1 MSLIKNLIESY
12 NMKKMLGFRSALIT
26 SMSGLIIFCLLVSNW
41 MSYNEI
47 RDNTV
52 EDVNELSKS
61 MIRYEADKV
70 ETWFQSKAKLI
81 DELANN
87 YVNGSYQDNFVGV
100 ARLAQTAGD
109 VTAIYIGFDDGRA
122 YSTSVGD
129 AWVDGVAKLELY
141 DPTKRPWYSQA
152 KASNVLDIT
161 EVYPDATTGNDVV
174 SIIKVMNDGV
184 ALADIELTILGDTV
198 KGINQPGAISVITDE
213 KGNVLAST
221 SKVVVVGTPF
231 RNAGMADLERAMLSQ
246 DEMMQDYT
254 LNGVDKIAFTKSI
267 KLVNGKK
274 WYLFVGI
281 DKSVAYASLD
291 TALNQAVFSSL
302 VMIIIGIAV
311 LLLVLQA
318 LYRPILL
325 LKEMVHD
332 LSKGNGDLTSR
343 LPVKSNDDL
352 GLISENINLFI
363 EKLQRLML
371 DVSQSSTEI
380 DDSIK
385 QLREEVDSNGTIL
398 NAHMIETDQ
407 IVSAIEEMSVTA
419 KDVAQNSN
427 DTAAFTQT
435 TNAQASKSKE
445 SVGEATAIVARLVN
459 EVENTSNSISEIE
472 RNTSD
477 INNVLK
483 VIGDIADQTNLL
495 ALNAAIEAA
504 RAGEYGR
511 GFAVVADEVRA
522 LAAKTQA
529 STTEIEQT
537 LLQLR
542 EGSSSA
548 ISTMG
553 STKSTCLEVAQS
565 TEVVASDL
573 GSINDSVSQINDLNL
588 QIATAAEEQS
598 CVSDEIARNMTAI
611 SDMANELVVN
621 GNNSLEQTIELANA
635 NVNLKALVAQFKL
648 S

>member
-1 MSLIKNLIESY
+1 
-12 NMKKMLGFRSALIT
+12 MKKKLGFRSALIT
-26 SMSGLIIFCLLVSNW
+26 SMSGLIILCLLVSNW
-41 MSYNEI
+41 MSYSQI

-52 EDVNELSKS
+52 KNVNELSKK

-70 ETWFQSKAKLI
+70 ETWFHSKAKLV

-87 YVNGSYQDNFVGV
+87 YVNGAYQDNFVGI
-100 ARLAQTAGD
+100 AELAKTAGE
-109 VTAIYIGFDDGRA
+109 VTDIFFGFDDGSS
-122 YSTSVGD
+122 YSTAVGD
-129 AWVDGVAKLELY
+129 AWVDGVAKIELY
-141 DPTKRPWYSQA
+141 DPRKRPWYTQGKES
-152 KASNVLDIT
+152 KVLDMT
-161 EVYPDATTGNDVV
+161 NVYPDATTGNDVI
-174 SIIKVMNDGV
+174 SILKMMNDGV
-184 ALADIELTILGDTV
+184 VLADIELTILQETV
-198 KGINQPGAISVITDE
+198 KGISQPGAISVITDE

-231 RNAGMADLERAMLSQ
+231 RNAGMADLEKAMLSQ

-267 KLVNGKK
+267 KLVNGKS

-281 DKSVAYASLD
+281 EKSVAYASLNA
-291 TALNQAVFSSL
+291 ALNQAVISSII
-302 VMIIIGIAV
+302 MIVFGIIM

-332 LSKGNGDLTSR
+332 LSKGKGDLTSR
-343 LPVKSNDDL
+343 LPVNNNDDI
-352 GLISENINLFI
+352 GQISENINLFI
-363 EKLQRLML
+363 EKLQTLML
-371 DVSQSSTEI
+371 EVLQSSTDI
-380 DDSIK
+380 
-385 QLREEVDSNGTIL
+385 DSNIKKLRDEVESNADIL
-398 NAHMIETDQ
+398 NAHMVETDQ

-427 DTAAFTQT
+427 DTAAFTET
-435 TNAQASKSKE
+435 TNTQASKSQE
-445 SVGEATAIVARLVN
+445 SVGEATSIVARLVS

-504 RAGEYGR
+504 RAGDYGR

-522 LAAKTQA
+522 LAAKTQD

-537 LLQLR
+537 LSMLR
-542 EGSSSA
+542 EGSSAA

-553 STKSTCLEVAQS
+553 STKSTCLEVAES

-573 GSINDSVSQINDLNL
+573 GLINESVSQINELNL

-611 SDMANELVVN
+611 SDMANELVTN
-621 GNNSLEQTIELANA
+621 GNNSLEQTIELTNA
-635 NVNLKALVAQFKL
+635 NIHLKELVAQFKL

>member
-1 MSLIKNLIESY
+1 
-12 NMKKMLGFRSALIT
+12 MKKMLGFRSALIT

-81 DELANN
+81 DELSNN
-87 YVNGSYQDNFVGV
+87 YVNGSYQDNFVGI
-100 ARLAQTAGD
+100 AKLAKTAGD
-109 VTAIYIGFDDGRA
+109 VSAIYIGFDDGRA

-213 KGNVLAST
+213 QGNVLAST

-231 RNAGMADLERAMLSQ
+231 RNAGMADLEREMLSQ

-267 KLVNGKK
+267 QLVNGKK

-281 DKSVAYASLD
+281 DKSVAYASLG
-291 TALNQAVFSSL
+291 TALNQAVLSSI

-343 LPVKSNDDL
+343 LPVKNNDDL

-371 DVSQSSTEI
+371 DVSQSSNEI
-380 DDSIK
+380 DDSIQK
-385 QLREEVDSNGTIL
+385 LRGEVDSNGTIL

-522 LAAKTQA
+522 LAAKTQD

-621 GNNSLEQTIELANA
+621 GNNSLDQTIELANA

>member
-1 MSLIKNLIESY
+1 
-12 NMKKMLGFRSALIT
+12 MKKMLGFRSALII
-26 SMSGLIIFCLLVSNW
+26 SMSSLIIFCLLVSNW

-52 EDVNELSKS
+52 ENVNEVSKS

-87 YVNGSYQDNFVGV
+87 YVNGSYQDNFVGI
-100 ARLAQTAGD
+100 AKLAKTAGD

-161 EVYPDATTGNDVV
+161 AVYPDATTGNDVV

-198 KGINQPGAISVITDE
+198 KGINQAGAISVITDE

-231 RNAGMADLERAMLSQ
+231 RNAGMADLERKMLSQ

-291 TALNQAVFSSL
+291 TALNQAVLSSII
-302 VMIIIGIAV
+302 MIIIGVAV

-343 LPVKSNDDL
+343 LPVKNNDDL

-371 DVSQSSTEI
+371 DVSQSSNEI
-380 DDSIK
+380 DGSIK
-385 QLREEVDSNGTIL
+385 KLRDEVDSNGTIL

-445 SVGEATAIVARLVN
+445 SVGEATSIVARLVN
-459 EVENTSNSISEIE
+459 EVENTANSISEIE

-522 LAAKTQA
+522 LAAKTQD

-548 ISTMG
+548 ISSMG
-553 STKSTCLEVAQS
+553 STKSTCLEVAKS

-573 GSINDSVSQINDLNL
+573 GLINDSVSQINDLNL

-621 GNNSLEQTIELANA
+621 GNNSLDQTIELANA

>member
-1 MSLIKNLIESY
+1 
-12 NMKKMLGFRSALIT
+12 MKKMLGFRSALIT

-61 MIRYEADKV
+61 MVRYEADKV

-81 DELANN
+81 DELSNN
-87 YVNGSYQDNFVGV
+87 YVNGSYQDNFVGI
-100 ARLAQTAGD
+100 AKLAKTAGD
-109 VTAIYIGFDDGRA
+109 VSAIYIGFDDGRA

-152 KASNVLDIT
+152 KDSNVLDIT

-198 KGINQPGAISVITDE
+198 KGIDQPGAISVITDE

-231 RNAGMADLERAMLSQ
+231 RNAGMADLEREMLSQ

-267 KLVNGKK
+267 QLVNGKK

-281 DKSVAYASLD
+281 DKSVAYASLG
-291 TALNQAVFSSL
+291 TALNQAVLSSI
-302 VMIIIGIAV
+302 VMIVIGIAV

-343 LPVKSNDDL
+343 LPVKNNDDL

-371 DVSQSSTEI
+371 DVSQSSNEI
-380 DDSIK
+380 DDSIQK
-385 QLREEVDSNGTIL
+385 LRNEVDSNGTIL

-522 LAAKTQA
+522 LAAKTQD

-565 TEVVASDL
+565 TEIVASDL

-621 GNNSLEQTIELANA
+621 GNNSLDQTIELANA

>member
-61 MIRYEADKV
+61 MVRYEADKV

>member
-1 MSLIKNLIESY
+1 
-12 NMKKMLGFRSALIT
+12 MLGFRSALIT

-70 ETWFQSKAKLI
+70 ETWFQSKAKLV

-87 YVNGSYQDNFVGV
+87 YVNGSYQDNFVGI
-100 ARLAQTAGD
+100 AKLAQTAGD

-231 RNAGMADLERAMLSQ
+231 RNAGMADLERAMLTQ

-291 TALNQAVFSSL
+291 TALNQAVLSSI

-522 LAAKTQA
+522 LAAKTQD

>member
-1 MSLIKNLIESY
+1 
-12 NMKKMLGFRSALIT
+12 MKKMLGFRSALIT

-61 MIRYEADKV
+61 MVRYEADKV

-81 DELANN
+81 DELSNN
-87 YVNGSYQDNFVGV
+87 YVNGSYQDNFVGI
-100 ARLAQTAGD
+100 AKLAKTAGD
-109 VTAIYIGFDDGRA
+109 VSAIYIGFDDGRA

-198 KGINQPGAISVITDE
+198 KGIDQPGAISVITDE

-231 RNAGMADLERAMLSQ
+231 RNAGMADLEREMLSQ

-267 KLVNGKK
+267 QLVNGKK

-281 DKSVAYASLD
+281 DKSVAYASLG
-291 TALNQAVFSSL
+291 TALNQAVLSSI
-302 VMIIIGIAV
+302 VMIVIGIAV

-343 LPVKSNDDL
+343 LPVKNNDDL

-371 DVSQSSTEI
+371 DVSQSSNEI
-380 DDSIK
+380 DDSIQK
-385 QLREEVDSNGTIL
+385 LRNEVDSNGTIL

-459 EVENTSNSISEIE
+459 EVENTANSISEIE

-522 LAAKTQA
+522 LAAKTQD

-621 GNNSLEQTIELANA
+621 GNNSLDQTIELANA

>member
-1 MSLIKNLIESY
+1 
-12 NMKKMLGFRSALIT
+12 MKKMLGFRSALIT

-61 MIRYEADKV
+61 MVRYEADKV

-81 DELANN
+81 DELSNN
-87 YVNGSYQDNFVGV
+87 YVNGSYQDNFVGI
-100 ARLAQTAGD
+100 AKLAKTAGD
-109 VTAIYIGFDDGRA
+109 VSAIYIGFDDGRA

-213 KGNVLAST
+213 QGNVLAST

-231 RNAGMADLERAMLSQ
+231 RNAGMADLEREMLSQ

-267 KLVNGKK
+267 QLVNGKK

-281 DKSVAYASLD
+281 DKSVAYASLG
-291 TALNQAVFSSL
+291 TALNQAVLSSI

-343 LPVKSNDDL
+343 LPVKNNDDL

-371 DVSQSSTEI
+371 DVSQSSNEI
-380 DDSIK
+380 DDSIQK
-385 QLREEVDSNGTIL
+385 LRGEVDANGTIL

-522 LAAKTQA
+522 LAAKTQD

-621 GNNSLEQTIELANA
+621 GNNSLDQTIELANA

>member
-1 MSLIKNLIESY
+1 
-12 NMKKMLGFRSALIT
+12 MKKMLGFRSALIT

-267 KLVNGKK
+267 RLVNGKK

-385 QLREEVDSNGTIL
+385 QLREEVDSNGSIL